1 MPDRKAFQGIFRSLR
16 FRDFRLL
23 FLGQIVSISGTFM
36 QAMAFSWLVFSLSG
50 SALNLGFNVFL
61 SALPTLLLTYQGGR
75 LADRFSSKNVLLI
88 TQSLALGLTL
98 ALFFAASKTLLTVP
112 LLYGFT
118 LFQGILD
125 ALEVPSRQVL
135 VRQTVPDKS
144 YLVNALSLSTSMLH
158 ISRIIGPALAALV
171 LSLWGAPVCFLLNA
185 LSYLVSIL
193 TIARLRVLKQK
204 VDLSTASFRGII
216 GRVWKQP
223 FVRAMIQLYLVM
235 GLLGVQYLVV
245 MPAFVKV
252 QLGLSEGALGSILA
266 GSAVGSLAASL
277 GLAAYANVR
286 RLSKGIGVAQI
297 GFGLTLFFFALAPNL
312 ELALLLA
319 LPLGVFQTLLM
330 SGSSALL
337 QQLIS
342 DESVRGRLLS
352 LFTFLSM
359 GAAAPGA
366 LLIGFLA
373 GGLGASPALAVCGLL
388 CLIVGVRFILTT
400 RKLDIGHV
408 SL

>member
-1 MPDRKAFQGIFRSLR
+1 
-16 FRDFRLL
+16 
-23 FLGQIVSISGTFM
+23 M

>member
-1 MPDRKAFQGIFRSLR
+1 MPNGKAFQGIFRSLR

-23 FLGQIVSISGTFM
+23 FFGQIVSISGTFM
-36 QAMAFSWLVFSLSG
+36 QSMAFSWLVFSLSG

-75 LADRFSSKNVLLI
+75 LADRFSSKTVLLI

-135 VRQTVPDKS
+135 VRQTVPDKA

-185 LSYLVSIL
+185 ISYLVSIL

-204 VDLSTASFRGII
+204 VDLSTASFRRII

-252 QLGLSEGALGSILA
+252 QLGLSESALGSILA
-266 GSAVGSLAASL
+266 CSAVGSLAASL

-286 RLSKGIGVAQI
+286 RLSKGIGIAQV

-312 ELALLLA
+312 QLALLLA

-330 SGSSALL
+330 SGSGALL

-352 LFTFLSM
+352 LFTFISM

-373 GGLGASPALAVCGLL
+373 GGLGASLALAICGLL
-388 CLIVGVRFILTT
+388 CLIVGVRFVLTT
-400 RKLDIGHV
+400 RKLDIRNV

>member
-1 MPDRKAFQGIFRSLR
+1 MPDEKALRGIFGSLR
-16 FRDFRLL
+16 FKDFRLL
-23 FLGQIVSISGTFM
+23 FFGQIVSISGTFM
-36 QAMAFSWLVFSLSG
+36 QSMAFSWLVFSLSG

-61 SALPTLLLTYQGGR
+61 SALPALLLTYQGGR

-98 ALFFAASKTLLTVP
+98 ALFFAASKSLLTVP

-135 VRQTVPDKS
+135 VRQTVPDKA

-193 TIARLRVLKQK
+193 TITRLRVLKQK

-252 QLGLSEGALGSILA
+252 QLGLSESALGSILA
-266 GSAVGSLAASL
+266 GSALGSLAASL
-277 GLAAYANVR
+277 GLAAYANLR
-286 RLSKGIGVAQI
+286 RLSKGIGVAQV
-297 GFGLTLFFFALAPNL
+297 GFGLTLVFFALAPNL

-373 GGLGASPALAVCGLL
+373 GYLGASLALAVCGLL
-388 CLIVGVRFILTT
+388 CLFVGVRFILLT
-400 RKLDIGHV
+400 RKFDIRQV